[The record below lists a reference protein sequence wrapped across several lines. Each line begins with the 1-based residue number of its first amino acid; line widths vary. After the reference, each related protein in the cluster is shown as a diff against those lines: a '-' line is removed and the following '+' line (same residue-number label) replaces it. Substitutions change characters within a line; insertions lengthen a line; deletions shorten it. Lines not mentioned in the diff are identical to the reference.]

1 LSRVKQK
8 KIAPLTFRMFEHK
21 IYFKYCRKEAC
32 FADLEEQEM
41 LKGKR
46 TIHISVWIL
55 AVLLSTMQTVGCRIS
70 VFYHTSVHRTLLPI
84 LEKLSETGWL
94 VWWLI
99 EFVVLGIGFE
109 FLFYALENAGRKNAE
124 AASREKKSFKKKALF
139 IFIGLIICW
148 LPVLFANYPGF
159 FNYDILGQLPQVMY
173 QEVSY
178 DTHHSLLSTLVMG
191 GVITCG
197 YHLFGTL
204 TGGVC
209 LHSCFQMALC
219 AGTFTY
225 TIWFIQKRTARKW
238 IIICAF
244 AFYALSP
251 TIAMFTI
258 STTKDVVCSLLLLI
272 AVLQSYEMFEDP
284 DLFFSKKL
292 QPISLCI
299 CLVSGALYRKN
310 VIYAVLFFTILC
322 IFICRKK
329 RALILAVFGSSV
341 LLTLLA
347 SAGMENALHA
357 QKGSIVEAFC
367 IPIQQ
372 VARVYQEQGE
382 EAFTSED
389 LDLID
394 AAISKEFQGNY
405 NPFLA
410 DDVKNYTSGQVIMAD
425 SAAYL
430 SLWLHKGLQNPGT
443 YVKAF
448 LDNTYQAW
456 YPGTSIVDNLQGE
469 IYYFDFNGRNYLP
482 TSTISPTLTHFYR
495 KISLESFYQ
504 KLPVIRLLF
513 SIGAMFWVAVITFFY
528 GIRMKQPK
536 IWQTWLFV
544 FALCL
549 TVFLGPISLVRYYL
563 ILFYI
568 LPVSILLLFGATE
581 QTQRED

>member
-1 LSRVKQK
+1 
-8 KIAPLTFRMFEHK
+8 
-21 IYFKYCRKEAC
+21 
-32 FADLEEQEM
+32 
-41 LKGKR
+41 
-46 TIHISVWIL
+46 
-55 AVLLSTMQTVGCRIS
+55 
-70 VFYHTSVHRTLLPI
+70 
-84 LEKLSETGWL
+84 
-94 VWWLI
+94 
-99 EFVVLGIGFE
+99 
-109 FLFYALENAGRKNAE
+109 
-124 AASREKKSFKKKALF
+124 
-139 IFIGLIICW
+139 
-148 LPVLFANYPGF
+148 
-159 FNYDILGQLPQVMY
+159 MY

-225 TIWFIQKRTARKW
+225 TIWFIQKRAARKW
-238 IIICAF
+238 IVICA
-244 AFYALSP
+244 
-251 TIAMFTI
+251 
-258 STTKDVVCSLLLLI
+258 
-272 AVLQSYEMFEDP
+272 
-284 DLFFSKKL
+284 
-292 QPISLCI
+292 
-299 CLVSGALYRKN
+299 
-310 VIYAVLFFTILC
+310 
-322 IFICRKK
+322 
-329 RALILAVFGSSV
+329 
-341 LLTLLA
+341 
-347 SAGMENALHA
+347 
-357 QKGSIVEAFC
+357 
-367 IPIQQ
+367 
-372 VARVYQEQGE
+372 
-382 EAFTSED
+382 
-389 LDLID
+389 
-394 AAISKEFQGNY
+394 FQGNY

-425 SAAYL
+425 PAAYL
-430 SLWLHKGLQNPGT
+430 SLWLHKGLQTPGT

-528 GIRMKQPK
+528 GIQMKQPK

-581 QTQRED
+581 QTQRKG